1 MKNHIMSGCVRLIDK
16 TRLMEIHSSAAAEVF
31 PVCRS
36 LLGKLPAHSHNRS
49 VAPTVCDYYP
59 QIMKTYNSKM
69 TTQHSSDIR
78 NSQSISASFV
88 TPHDAPVTSR
98 KYVPKFNS
106 NNHRIKTAAAFEK
119 GSDIYHAVRPNYP
132 NSVIELLNLSPNSR
146 VLDIGCGTGKLTEQ
160 IAQQTSSVY
169 ALDPSKD
176 MLDSFRS
183 TLDIPSWQAT
193 AEQTAVSD
201 SRFSTLTCAQTWH
214 WVEPLAAS
222 AELDR
227 ISTNDAQLLL
237 VWNTLDISVPW
248 VHRLS
253 RIMHSGDTLAEGFI
267 PHVAQPWEL
276 VSVLRGKHAQE
287 LYPDQIHTLAHTRSY
302 WLRASEKTRE
312 KLTHNLSWYLTD
324 HLELP
329 STSLV
334 EIPYRFDAFLYK
346 KAPVKT
352 Q

>member
-1 MKNHIMSGCVRLIDK
+1 
-16 TRLMEIHSSAAAEVF
+16 MEIHSFAVAGVF
-31 PVCRS
+31 PVCHI
-36 LLGKLPAHSHNRS
+36 LLEKLSAHSHNHS
-49 VAPTVCDYYP
+49 VAPRTATTIP
-59 QIMKTYNSKM
+59 QMMKTHNLKM

-88 TPHDAPVTSR
+88 APHDAPVTSR
-98 KYVPKFNS
+98 KHAPKFNS
-106 NNHRIKTAAAFEK
+106 DNHRIKTAAAFEN

-132 NSVIELLNLSPNSR
+132 NSVIELLDLSPNST

-160 IAQQTSSVY
+160 IAQQSSSVF
-169 ALDPSKD
+169 ALEPSKD

-183 TLDIPSWQAT
+183 KLKIPSWQAT

-201 SRFSTLTCAQTWH
+201 SRFSTLTCAQAWH

-227 ISTNDAQLLL
+227 ISTDDAQLLL
-237 VWNTLDISVPW
+237 VWNTLDVSIPW

-267 PHVAQPWEL
+267 PHVTQPWEL
-276 VSVLRGKHAQE
+276 VSVLRGNHTQE
-287 LYPDQIHTLAHTRSY
+287 LYPDQIHALAHTRSY

-329 STSLV
+329 NTSLV

-346 KAPVKT
+346 KALVKT

>member
-1 MKNHIMSGCVRLIDK
+1 
-16 TRLMEIHSSAAAEVF
+16 MEIHSFAVAGVF
-31 PVCRS
+31 PVCHI
-36 LLGKLPAHSHNRS
+36 LLGKLSAHSHNHS
-49 VAPTVCDYYP
+49 VAPRTATTIP
-59 QIMKTYNSKM
+59 QMMKTHNLKM

-88 TPHDAPVTSR
+88 APHDAPVTSR
-98 KYVPKFNS
+98 KHAPKFNS
-106 NNHRIKTAAAFEK
+106 DNHRIKTAAAFEN

-132 NSVIELLNLSPNSR
+132 NSVIELLDLSPNST

-160 IAQQTSSVY
+160 IAQQSSSVF
-169 ALDPSKD
+169 ALEPSKD

-183 TLDIPSWQAT
+183 KLKIPSWQAT

-201 SRFSTLTCAQTWH
+201 SRFSTLTCAQAWH

-227 ISTNDAQLLL
+227 ISTDDAQLLL
-237 VWNTLDISVPW
+237 VWNTLDVSIPW

-276 VSVLRGKHAQE
+276 VSVLRGNHTQE
-287 LYPDQIHTLAHTRSY
+287 LYPDQIHALAHTRSY

-329 STSLV
+329 NTSLV

-346 KAPVKT
+346 KR
-352 Q
+352 